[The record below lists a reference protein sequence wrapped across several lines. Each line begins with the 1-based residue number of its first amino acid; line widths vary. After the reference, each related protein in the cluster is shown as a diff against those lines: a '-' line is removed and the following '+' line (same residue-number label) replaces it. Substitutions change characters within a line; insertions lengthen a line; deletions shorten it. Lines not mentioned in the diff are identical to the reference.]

1 MSSDTVE
8 TKDPVCEPFK
18 SVGNVML
25 TLKSLTGGEA
35 HEDIYLCN
43 KYIANTLIVCEKL
56 SIL

>member
-1 MSSDTVE
+1 ME
-8 TKDPVCEPFK
+8 TKEPVCEPFK

-43 KYIANTLIVCEKL
+43 KYTCIANTLIVHEKL